1 MSYMRGIVIKMYK
14 CLKTAHMQG
23 WDIST
28 NTNQLGLQAK
38 LPSQGELLVGIY
50 KHTATVMQG
59 RET

>member
-1 MSYMRGIVIKMYK
+1 MYK

-28 NTNQLGLQAK
+28 NTNQLYLQAK
-38 LPSQGELLVGIY
+38 LQSQGELLVEIY